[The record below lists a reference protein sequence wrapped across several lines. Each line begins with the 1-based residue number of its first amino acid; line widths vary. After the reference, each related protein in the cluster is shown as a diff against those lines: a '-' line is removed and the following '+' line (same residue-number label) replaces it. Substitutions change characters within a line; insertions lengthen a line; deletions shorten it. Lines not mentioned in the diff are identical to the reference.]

1 MKLASWPRAKLNSAV
16 FVEALRQQQKGKPHR
31 KQFSAFC
38 ANDIAN
44 IDLYP
49 TSPS

>member
-1 MKLASWPRAKLNSAV
+1 MKLARAKLNSPV
-16 FVEALRQQQKGKPHR
+16 FVEALRQQQQENPHR

-38 ANDIAN
+38 PNDTAN

-49 TSPS
+49 TSPT